1 MPWLFTNFE
10 NTTLGLFHKNII
22 SVIDSL
28 LSSVS
33 TFHFHFKLL
42 LIPCWLYVYSFSKNN
57 YMLKAYMFYGRCFM
71 FPAFVA
77 TITSNLFWQFTIM
90 ILLEMDCLVLLVDPP
105 LSDHQEAA
113 QLCWSTFL
121 SVLMCKY
128 IFLHEPNDSIWKL
141 PFDPISPIYKNKD
154 CKIVLFTLTKRMFY
168 LIRSRTSTYVVMQ
181 ILLLMVVFRF

>member
-1 MPWLFTNFE
+1 
-10 NTTLGLFHKNII
+10 
-22 SVIDSL
+22 
-28 LSSVS
+28 
-33 TFHFHFKLL
+33 
-42 LIPCWLYVYSFSKNN
+42 
-57 YMLKAYMFYGRCFM
+57 MLKAYTFLWKMLHVSCFCCNNNFQFVLAVHNDDIVGNGLLGATGR
-71 FPAFVA
+71 PTPVR
-77 TITSNLFWQFTIM
+77 
-90 ILLEMDCLVLLVDPP
+90 
-105 LSDHQEAA
+105 LSRS
-113 QLCWSTFL
+113 CSTMLKYFL